1 MQTYILMTRLAP
13 ASLDSPKALEVIERQ
28 VMDRVRSECP
38 EVEWLSS
45 FAILGPWDYM
55 DIFRADDI
63 ATATKIS
70 TLVRTFGHAHTEV
83 WAATEWKH
91 FKELMRDLPAAA

>member
-13 ASLDSPKALEVIERQ
+13 ASLDSPKALEAVERQ

-63 ATATKIS
+63 DTATKIS

>member
-63 ATATKIS
+63 DTATKIS

-83 WAATEWKH
+83 WVATEWKH